1 MAMIHINR
9 NRENLGKFTDQEVAD
24 GLKSGKFLPSDLAW
38 QDPMPTWKE
47 LGAFTDLPPP
57 SEGGQS
63 SEISAV
69 VVDSDPSSI
78 EPAWERASE
87 QPGIGD
93 AIQTI
98 KQVFFEPA
106 MVFRRMPTSGGY
118 NRPMRF
124 YVLTSWVS
132 GFAAVCYQLVASLIN
147 PTMFLGDVSK
157 GLSQTAMIS
166 IFLSVG
172 LIILPIFLVVGIFAS
187 ASMFH
192 FSLRLVG
199 GATKPYEATVRALA
213 YAAGATSVLQ
223 FIPLCG
229 GYIHTIA
236 NLIYSVIAIREVHR
250 TDTWRVVL
258 AWLILFMLCCGLVI
272 AFALLVIS
280 LASAVSHGFS
290 K

>member
-9 NRENLGKFTDQEVAD
+9 NRENLGKFTDQDVAD

-47 LGAFTDLPPP
+47 LGTFTDLPPA
-57 SEGGQS
+57 SEDGQG
-63 SEISAV
+63 SEISAAMG
-69 VVDSDPSSI
+69 DSEPSSI
-78 EPAWERASE
+78 EPAWESASGR
-87 QPGIGD
+87 PSLGD
-93 AIQTI
+93 AIETI
-98 KQVFFEPA
+98 KQVFSEPA

-147 PTMFLGDVSK
+147 PSMFLGDASK
-157 GLSQTAMIS
+157 GLSQTGMIT

-172 LIILPIFLVVGIFAS
+172 LILPLFLILGIFAS

-192 FSLRLVG
+192 FSLKLVG

-229 GYIHTIA
+229 GYLYPIA
-236 NLIYSVIAIREVHR
+236 NFIYSVIAIREVHR
-250 TDTWRVVL
+250 TDMWRVVL
-258 AWLILFMLCCGLVI
+258 AGLILFLLCCGLVL

-280 LASAVSHGFS
+280 LAWTVTHGLS